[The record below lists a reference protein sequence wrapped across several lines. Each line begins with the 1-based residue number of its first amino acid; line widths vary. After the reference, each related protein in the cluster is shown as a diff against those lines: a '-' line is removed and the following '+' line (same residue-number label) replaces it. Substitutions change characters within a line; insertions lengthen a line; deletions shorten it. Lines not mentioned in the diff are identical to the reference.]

1 MTFFNNI
8 VNPKQKKE
16 EDDMKYILKIFIIM
30 LIMVLATAFF
40 IDNVVGSPKEDRK
53 TIACVNKCD
62 NAQDKC
68 YASAEANRSCNELN
82 KCDVIW
88 RACLKKCGY
97 TEKYID
103 WYTIESENDGPC
115 PFERK

>member
-1 MTFFNNI
+1 
-8 VNPKQKKE
+8 
-16 EDDMKYILKIFIIM
+16 MKYILKVSVIM
-30 LIMVLATAFF
+30 SIVVLATAFF

-68 YASAEANRSCNELN
+68 YASAEANRSCDELN

-88 RACLKKCGY
+88 RSCLKKCGY
-97 TEKYID
+97 TEKDID
-103 WYTIESENDGPC
+103 LYTVESENDGPC
-115 PFERK
+115 PSGLSLHYE